1 MEKRKIISLDEVEK
15 ELNKIKKLSELRS
28 KYISLVE
35 EELKN
40 NSIHSFAKS
49 KSIKKMELAILETK
63 KEN

>member
-1 MEKRKIISLDEVEK
+1 MENRKVISLDEVEK

-35 EELKN
+35 EELN

-49 KSIKKMELAILETK
+49 KPIKKMELAIIETK